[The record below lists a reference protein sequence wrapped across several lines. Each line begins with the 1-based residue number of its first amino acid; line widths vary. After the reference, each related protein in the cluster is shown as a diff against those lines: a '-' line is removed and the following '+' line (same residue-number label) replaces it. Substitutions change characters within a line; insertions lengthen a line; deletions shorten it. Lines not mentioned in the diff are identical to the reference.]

1 MHQERKSSNLPE
13 SIKQTIDIVIPSLFG
28 LGLGYRISPLWHTG
42 LDCIYQNWQ
51 RQYTVD
57 EEKIEQIRD
66 SYRIGLGFEKSPV
79 EKRFLPFLQNL
90 SWRGGVFFSQL
101 NVTVNDNPVYE
112 YGLTAGL
119 SIPIWKHRN
128 RIDLAFEFGQRG
140 DAKSTL
146 LREQFFGISF
156 SLSSSEQWF
165 VREKR

>member
-1 MHQERKSSNLPE
+1 
-13 SIKQTIDIVIPSLFG
+13 
-28 LGLGYRISPLWHTG
+28 
-42 LDCIYQNWQ
+42 
-51 RQYTVD
+51 VD